1 MNKLKK
7 FLKKPIFWIGGVVLV
22 VVLIFVFSGS
32 EGIGKYDYTEAKKGD
47 IKQEVSVTGDV
58 RPIEG
63 VDLAFEKS
71 GRVSRVNV
79 KSGDD
84 VYRGQPLISLESND
98 LYAQLEEAKAS
109 LKAEEAKLKELKRG
123 PTSQEVEVKR
133 SEIKE
138 AEQDL
143 VNKYADV
150 VTYIED
156 AYAQADDA
164 VRTKTTELF
173 QKSTGAYV
181 LDYDACDSGEENQA
195 NFARNNMEDLLIEWR
210 EEIKDLDDNSLN
222 IELLDGLDKAQENL
236 SLVTDFLNE
245 VNDTLI
251 VGCELSDSSVSSY
264 RTKISTAR
272 DNVNTILSSLNSL
285 EQSIALKSVTLS
297 RKQNELDQL
306 LSGATEEK
314 VSVQEATVEKMEA
327 NVENIRAQI
336 EKGILRA
343 PFSGMVTKVDGE
355 IGEIVDA
362 YKEVVSVVS
371 DSGFKIEVNIP
382 EVDVSK
388 VQVGNEA
395 EVTLDAY
402 GEEEVFEAEL
412 ISVDSSET
420 EIEGVST
427 YGATLEF
434 VKSDERIKSGMT
446 ANVDIITGVEKNVV
460 YVPQRAVIKEDGK
473 DYVRVLNQ
481 EDEMEKKEV
490 ELGLKGSLGN
500 VEVKKGVSVGDR
512 VIVFIE
518 E

>member
-1 MNKLKK
+1 MDWRGSFGFN
-7 FLKKPIFWIGGVVLV
+7 FNFI
-22 VVLIFVFSGS
+22 FSGS
-32 EGIGKYDYTEAKKGD
+32 KGSGKYDYTKAKKGD
-47 IKQEVSVTGDV
+47 IRQEVSVTGDV

-79 KSGDD
+79 KAGDE
-84 VYRGQPLISLESND
+84 VYRGQPLVSLGSND

-109 LKAEEAKLKELKRG
+109 LKAEEAKLRELKRG
-123 PTSQEVEVKR
+123 PTSYEVDVKE

-164 VRTKTTELF
+164 VRAKTTELF
-173 QKSTGAYV
+173 QKSSGSYV

-195 NFARNNMEDLLIEWR
+195 NFVRNNMEDLLMEWR
-210 EEIKDLDDNSLN
+210 EEIKSFDDISNVK
-222 IELLDGLDKAQENL
+222 LLDALDEAQENL
-236 SLVTDFLNE
+236 SLVTNFLNE
-245 VNDTLI
+245 VNDTL
-251 VGCELSDSSVSSY
+251 VVDCELSDSDVSSY
-264 RTKISTAR
+264 RTKVSTAR
-272 DNVNTILSSLNSL
+272 DNVNSILSSLNSL
-285 EQSIALKSVTLS
+285 EQSIALKTATLS
-297 RKQNELDQL
+297 RKQSELNQL
-306 LSGATEEK
+306 LAGATEEK
-314 VSVQEATVEKMEA
+314 VSVQEATVDKMTA
-327 NVENIRAQI
+327 NVGNIRAQI

-343 PFSGMVTKVDGE
+343 PFSGVITKVDAE

-388 VQVGNEA
+388 VEVGDKA

-402 GEEEVFEAEL
+402 GEDETFEAEL

-434 VKSDERIKSGMT
+434 VESDKRIKSGMT
-446 ANVDIITGVEKNVV
+446 ANVDIITGVREDVV
-460 YVPQRAVIKEDGK
+460 YVPQRAVINEESK
-473 DYVRVLNQ
+473 DYVRILDQN
-481 EDEMEKKEV
+481 DEVVKKEV
-490 ELGLKGSLGN
+490 EIGLKGSLGN
-500 VEVKKGVSVGDR
+500 VEIKKGVSVGDR